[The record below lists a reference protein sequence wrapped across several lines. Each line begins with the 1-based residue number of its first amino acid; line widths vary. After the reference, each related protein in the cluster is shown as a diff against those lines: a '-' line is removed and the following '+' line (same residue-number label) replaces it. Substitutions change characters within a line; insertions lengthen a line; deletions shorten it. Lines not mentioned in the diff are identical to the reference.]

1 MGGVNSKKLKA
12 IHGFTKKSI
21 VGSREELTEC
31 EYNLESLSLNITFKS
46 RKADSFS
53 EFLDGLEISRLLQQ
67 RAYLPQ
73 ACPYWSS
80 GSLSFQPP

>member
-1 MGGVNSKKLKA
+1 MGGVNSKKLKV

-31 EYNLESLSLNITFKS
+31 EYNLESLSLNITF
-46 RKADSFS
+46 
-53 EFLDGLEISRLLQQ
+53 LDGLEVSRLLQQ

-80 GSLSFQPP
+80 GSLSFQPL